1 MLVSQQEQIFSFSE
15 EEIKLVEELPIEEE
29 KVPMIL
35 PENTMPVIIPS
46 HFETVILSSNEQTEE
61 PSSAEKSSEC
71 EDDTKWW
78 LKGIDPADA
87 KLLEDEGEPEF
98 YM

>member
-35 PENTMPVIIPS
+35 PENTMPVIILS
-46 HFETVILSSNEQTEE
+46 HFETVVLSSNE
-61 PSSAEKSSEC
+61 
-71 EDDTKWW
+71 
-78 LKGIDPADA
+78 
-87 KLLEDEGEPEF
+87 
-98 YM
+98 